1 MQNYNT
7 KELVLKSFCDSCLFV
22 IILLIYRIGILCKME
37 DLSSF
42 FARKIFSIVQA
53 KYEIDD
59 FDVII
64 EKPKEKN
71 FGDFST
77 NIAMVL
83 CKRLRVPPTKLAEEI
98 VNSLISDNSFKSL
111 STAGSG
117 FINWFV
123 SDDLLR
129 EQLLF
134 VLSDEFHDKKA
145 RNGKK
150 INIEYV
156 SANPTGPLHAGHA
169 RGAIVGDSLARIL
182 DYVGYD
188 VTKEY
193 YINDAGNQI
202 VNLARSLCYRYAQ
215 ILDKKFGNS
224 TVPNETPE
232 GMYPGDY
239 IIEMAENLVKE
250 YGDKFYQK
258 PEEEWLSFFS
268 DYAVNFQMEIIK
280 RDLLALDIKHDVF
293 TSEKDIVNKGAV
305 DECIEFLKD
314 KNLVYYGKL
323 PKPKGKLL
331 DDWEEREQLL
341 FKSSEFG
348 DDVDR
353 PLKKS
358 DGTWTYFATDIAY
371 HRDKIERGYD
381 ELIDFWGADHGGYI
395 KRMSSAIHALTGR
408 NDVFSVKICQ
418 LVKFMDG
425 DKEVKMSK
433 RAGTFITVRDVIE
446 KVGKDVVRFIM
457 LTRKD
462 DAYLDFDFDK
472 VIEQSK
478 DNPVFYVQYA
488 LARTYSVLK
497 QFLEVFGLTEIPDLA
512 KANFKLINS
521 EQEFCLI
528 KELADWNNQA
538 EIAAKLREPHR
549 ISFYLYSVASSFH
562 SLWNSG
568 KAEHRL
574 RFVNETNYEAS
585 LAKLALVIA
594 TQKTIETGLNV
605 VGVTPVKEL

>member
-1 MQNYNT
+1 MQ
-7 KELVLKSFCDSCLFV
+7 
-22 IILLIYRIGILCKME
+22 

-42 FARKIFSIVQA
+42 FIKKIFSAVQA
-53 KYEIDD
+53 KYKIDA
-59 FDVII
+59 FDVTI
-64 EKPKEKN
+64 EKPKEKS

-83 CKRLRVPPTKLAEEI
+83 CKKLNIAPRQLAEEI
-98 VNSLISDNSFKSL
+98 VDTLNNDNSFKSL
-111 STAGSG
+111 NTAGPG

-123 SDDLLR
+123 SDDILR
-129 EQLLF
+129 KQLSF
-134 VLSDEFHDKKA
+134 VLSDEFHNKKT
-145 RNGKK
+145 RNGKM

-169 RGAIVGDSLARIL
+169 RGAVVGDALARIL
-182 DYVGYD
+182 DYVGYN

-202 VNLARSLCYRYAQ
+202 VNLAKSLYYRYAQ
-215 ILDKKFGNS
+215 ILDEKLGNS
-224 TVPNETPE
+224 TVPAELPDD
-232 GMYPGDY
+232 MYPGDY
-239 IIEMAENLVKE
+239 IIDMAITLNNE

-258 PEEEWLSFFS
+258 SENEWLPFFS
-268 DYAVNFQMEIIK
+268 DYAVNQQMEIIK
-280 RDLLALDIKHDVF
+280 QDLLSLDIKHDVF

-305 DECIEFLKD
+305 EECIDFLKSKD
-314 KNLVYYGKL
+314 LVYYGKL
-323 PKPKGKLL
+323 QKPKGKLL

-341 FKSSEFG
+341 FRSSKFG

-353 PLKKS
+353 PLQKS

-371 HRDKIERGYD
+371 HKDKIERGFD
-381 ELIDFWGADHGGYI
+381 ELVDFWGADHGGYI
-395 KRMSSAIHALTGR
+395 KRMSSAIEAITGR

-433 RAGTFITVRDVIE
+433 RAGTFITVRDIIE
-446 KVGKDVVRFIM
+446 KVGKDVIRFIM

-472 VIEQSK
+472 VVEQSK
-478 DNPVFYVQYA
+478 ENPVFYVQYA
-488 LARTYSVLK
+488 LARTYSVLN
-497 QFLEVFGLTEIPDLA
+497 QFIETFNLTEVPDIGT
-512 KANFKLINS
+512 ANLKLIDS
-521 EQEFCLI
+521 EQEFNLI

-538 EIAAKLREPHR
+538 AIAAKLREPHR
-549 ISFYLYSVASSFH
+549 VSFYLYSVASAFH

-568 KAEHRL
+568 KSEHRL
-574 RFVNETNYEAS
+574 RFVNENDYESS

-594 TQKTIETGLNV
+594 TQKTIETGLSV
-605 VGVTPVKEL
+605 VGVTPVREL

>member
-1 MQNYNT
+1 MQ
-7 KELVLKSFCDSCLFV
+7 
-22 IILLIYRIGILCKME
+22 

-42 FARKIFSIVQA
+42 FAKKIFSAVQT

-59 FDVII
+59 FNVTI
-64 EKPKEKN
+64 EKPKEKS

-83 CKRLRVPPTKLAEEI
+83 CKRLNMAPRQLAEEI
-98 VNSLISDNSFKSL
+98 VDTLNNDNSFKSL
-111 STAGSG
+111 NTAGPG
-117 FINWFV
+117 FINWLV
-123 SDDLLR
+123 SDDILR
-129 EQLLF
+129 KQLSF
-134 VLSDEFHDKKA
+134 VLSDEFHNKKT
-145 RNGKK
+145 RNGKT

-169 RGAIVGDSLARIL
+169 RGAVVGDALARIL
-182 DYVGYD
+182 DYIGYN

-202 VNLARSLCYRYAQ
+202 VNLAKSLYYRYAQ
-215 ILDKKFGNS
+215 ILDKKLGNS
-224 TVPNETPE
+224 TVPAELPDD
-232 GMYPGDY
+232 MYPGDY
-239 IIEMAENLVKE
+239 IIDMAINLNNE

-258 PEEEWLSFFS
+258 PENEWLPFFS
-268 DYAVNFQMEIIK
+268 DYAVNKQMEIIK
-280 RDLLALDIKHDVF
+280 QDLLSLDIKHDVF

-305 DECIEFLKD
+305 EECIDFLKSKD
-314 KNLVYYGKL
+314 LVYYGKL
-323 PKPKGKLL
+323 QKPKGKLL

-341 FKSSEFG
+341 FRSSKFG

-353 PLKKS
+353 PLQKS

-371 HRDKIERGYD
+371 HRNKIERGFD
-381 ELIDFWGADHGGYI
+381 ELVDFWGADHGGYI
-395 KRMSSAIHALTGR
+395 KRMSSAIEALTGR

-433 RAGTFITVRDVIE
+433 RAGTFITVRDIIE
-446 KVGKDVVRFIM
+446 KVGKDVIRFIM

-472 VIEQSK
+472 VVEQSK
-478 DNPVFYVQYA
+478 ENPVFYVQYA
-488 LARTYSVLK
+488 LARTYSVLN
-497 QFLEVFGLTEIPDLA
+497 QFIETFSLTEYPDINA
-512 KANFKLINS
+512 ANLKLIDS
-521 EQEFCLI
+521 EQEFNLI

-538 EIAAKLREPHR
+538 AIAAKLREPHR
-549 ISFYLYSVASSFH
+549 ISFYLYSVASAFH

-568 KAEHRL
+568 KSEHRL
-574 RFVNETNYEAS
+574 RFVNENDYESS

-594 TQKTIETGLNV
+594 TQKTIETGLSV
-605 VGVTPVKEL
+605 VGVTPVREL